1 MYINWINYGYT
12 GNSGREYS
20 DVLRIVNT
28 YLGEIN
34 YDSAPYSGI
43 AEAFVDAELV
53 TKDGGNYV
61 FTGRRTPARVRDLSL
76 LPELVTRLANEME
89 LTWQGVS
96 PMGELL
102 SRFRPS
108 GSVEMHPY
116 LDPDKLRIAKIFLER
131 IA

>member
-12 GNSGREYS
+12 GNSCREYS

-34 YDSAPYSGI
+34 YDSAPYRGI
-43 AEAFVDAELV
+43 AKAFVDAELV

-61 FTGRRTPARVRDLSL
+61 FTGRRTPSRVRDLAL

-89 LTWQGVS
+89 LTWQGAS

-102 SRFRPS
+102 SQFRPS
-108 GSVEMHPY
+108 GSVEVHPY
-116 LDPDKLRIAKIFLER
+116 LDPDKLRIAKVFLER
-131 IA
+131 IG